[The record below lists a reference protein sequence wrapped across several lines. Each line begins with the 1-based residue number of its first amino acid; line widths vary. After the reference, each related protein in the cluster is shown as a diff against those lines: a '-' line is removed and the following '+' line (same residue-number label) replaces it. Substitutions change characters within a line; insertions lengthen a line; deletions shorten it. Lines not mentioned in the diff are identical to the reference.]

1 MYTRCPSCR
10 AEICFQPPANAANL
24 PDGYKHRIKCP
35 NCGVT
40 IGVKLPGRDAIA
52 QVQPT
57 FAPQNQ
63 GAYSPEPV
71 YNAGIA
77 ETVPAD
83 AAAAKSSSRAA
94 AKAQKKTGRSR
105 NVMIFIFAA
114 LLVVCSVLG
123 YFFAPTGGGV
133 GVEDIF
139 GEDGSVNISAET
151 LLEALY
157 HYDGISVLETLAAG
171 DAEAELIKLT
181 FEESVADGFILVL
194 PVIFFLGA
202 LLTAALALIG
212 FIVKKYSRL
221 LNLVL
226 ALGLLATA
234 ACIVFQSFLFADG
247 AFAPESMTVFFQQI
261 IEGFDFFLFVPAAI
275 GVLHVLFAFIFACIP
290 MKKKA
295 V

>member
-71 YNAGIA
+71 HNAGIA

-123 YFFAPTGGGV
+123 YFFLQG
-133 GVEDIF
+133 DIDIMQMS
-139 GEDGSVNISAET
+139 GLV
-151 LLEALY
+151 Y
-157 HYDGISVLETLAAG
+157 YDGVTQLEMM
-171 DAEAELIKLT
+171 AEDTAPFAMI
-181 FEESVADGFILVL
+181 FEESVADGLVAVL
-194 PVIFFLGA
+194 PTIFFLGSI
-202 LLTAALALIG
+202 LTAAIALIG
-212 FIVKKYSRL
+212 FIAKKYSRL
-221 LNLVL
+221 LNLIL
-226 ALGLLATA
+226 ALGMLAVSL
-234 ACIVFQSFLFADG
+234 CIVLQPFLLTGMDG
-247 AFAPESMTVFFQQI
+247 ASEIMAEYFVNIIESEEYLIFAPA
-261 IEGFDFFLFVPAAI
+261 GI
-275 GVLHVLFAFIFACIP
+275 GVLHVLFALIFACIP

>member
-123 YFFAPTGGGV
+123 YFFLQG
-133 GVEDIF
+133 DIDIMQMS
-139 GEDGSVNISAET
+139 GLV
-151 LLEALY
+151 Y
-157 HYDGISVLETLAAG
+157 YDGVTQLEMM
-171 DAEAELIKLT
+171 AEDTTPFAMI
-181 FEESVADGFILVL
+181 FEESVADGLVAVL
-194 PVIFFLGA
+194 PTIFFLGSI
-202 LLTAALALIG
+202 LTAAIALIG
-212 FIVKKYSRL
+212 FIAKKYSRL
-221 LNLVL
+221 LNLIL
-226 ALGLLATA
+226 ALGMLAVSL
-234 ACIVFQSFLFADG
+234 CIVLQPFLLTGMDG
-247 AFAPESMTVFFQQI
+247 ASEIMAEYFVNIIESEEYLIFAPA
-261 IEGFDFFLFVPAAI
+261 GI

>member
-123 YFFAPTGGGV
+123 YFFLQG
-133 GVEDIF
+133 DIDIMQMS
-139 GEDGSVNISAET
+139 GLVN
-151 LLEALY
+151 
-157 HYDGISVLETLAAG
+157 YDGVTQLEMM
-171 DAEAELIKLT
+171 AEDTTPFALL
-181 FEESVADGFILVL
+181 FEESVADGLVAVL
-194 PVIFFLGA
+194 PTIFFLGSI
-202 LLTAALALIG
+202 LTAAIALIG
-212 FIVKKYSRL
+212 FIAKKYSRL
-221 LNLVL
+221 LNLIL
-226 ALGLLATA
+226 ALGMLAVSL
-234 ACIVFQSFLFADG
+234 CIVLQPFLLTGMDG
-247 AFAPESMTVFFQQI
+247 ASEFMAEYFVNIIESEEYLIFAPA
-261 IEGFDFFLFVPAAI
+261 GI

>member
-24 PDGYKHRIKCP
+24 PNGYKHRIKCP

-123 YFFAPTGGGV
+123 YFFLQG
-133 GVEDIF
+133 DIDITQMS
-139 GEDGSVNISAET
+139 GLVN
-151 LLEALY
+151 
-157 HYDGISVLETLAAG
+157 YDGVTQLEMM
-171 DAEAELIKLT
+171 AEDTTPFALL
-181 FEESVADGFILVL
+181 FEESIADGLVAVL
-194 PVIFFLGA
+194 PTIFFLGSI
-202 LLTAALALIG
+202 LTAAIALIG
-212 FIVKKYSRL
+212 FIAKKYSRL
-221 LNLVL
+221 LNLIL
-226 ALGLLATA
+226 ALGMLAVSL
-234 ACIVFQSFLFADG
+234 CIVLYPFLLTGMDG
-247 AFAPESMTVFFQQI
+247 ASEIMAEYFVNIIESEEYLIFAPV
-261 IEGFDFFLFVPAAI
+261 GI

>member
-123 YFFAPTGGGV
+123 YFFLQG
-133 GVEDIF
+133 DIDIMQMS
-139 GEDGSVNISAET
+139 GLV
-151 LLEALY
+151 Y
-157 HYDGISVLETLAAG
+157 YDGVTQLEMM
-171 DAEAELIKLT
+171 AEDTTPFAMI
-181 FEESVADGFILVL
+181 FEESVADGLVAVL
-194 PVIFFLGA
+194 PTIFFLGSI
-202 LLTAALALIG
+202 LTAAIALIG
-212 FIVKKYSRL
+212 FIAKKYSRL
-221 LNLVL
+221 LNLIL
-226 ALGLLATA
+226 ALGMLAVSL
-234 ACIVFQSFLFADG
+234 CIVLQPFLLTGMDG
-247 AFAPESMTVFFQQI
+247 ASEIMAEYFVNI
-261 IEGFDFFLFVPAAI
+261 IESEEYLIFVPAAI

>member
-71 YNAGIA
+71 HNAGIA

-123 YFFAPTGGGV
+123 YFFLQG
-133 GVEDIF
+133 DIDIMQMS
-139 GEDGSVNISAET
+139 GLV
-151 LLEALY
+151 Y
-157 HYDGISVLETLAAG
+157 YDGVTQLEMM
-171 DAEAELIKLT
+171 AEDTTPFAMI
-181 FEESVADGFILVL
+181 FEESVADGLVAVL
-194 PVIFFLGA
+194 PTIFFLGSI
-202 LLTAALALIG
+202 LTAAIALIG
-212 FIVKKYSRL
+212 FIAKKYSRL
-221 LNLVL
+221 LNLIL
-226 ALGLLATA
+226 ALGMLAVSL
-234 ACIVFQSFLFADG
+234 CIVLQPFLLTGMDG
-247 AFAPESMTVFFQQI
+247 ASEIMAEYFVNIIESEEYLIFAPA
-261 IEGFDFFLFVPAAI
+261 GI

>member
-123 YFFAPTGGGV
+123 YFFLQG
-133 GVEDIF
+133 DIDIMQMS
-139 GEDGSVNISAET
+139 GLV
-151 LLEALY
+151 Y
-157 HYDGISVLETLAAG
+157 YDGVTQLEMM
-171 DAEAELIKLT
+171 AEDTTPFALL
-181 FEESVADGFILVL
+181 FEESVADGLVAVL
-194 PVIFFLGA
+194 PTIFFLGSI
-202 LLTAALALIG
+202 LTAAIALIG
-212 FIVKKYSRL
+212 FIAKKYSRL
-221 LNLVL
+221 LNLIL
-226 ALGLLATA
+226 ALGMLAVSL
-234 ACIVFQSFLFADG
+234 CIVLQPFLLTGMDG
-247 AFAPESMTVFFQQI
+247 ASEIMAEYFVNIIESEEYLIFAPA
-261 IEGFDFFLFVPAAI
+261 GI
-275 GVLHVLFAFIFACIP
+275 GVLHVLFAFIFVCIP

>member
-71 YNAGIA
+71 HNAGIA

-123 YFFAPTGGGV
+123 YFFLQG
-133 GVEDIF
+133 DIDIMQMS
-139 GEDGSVNISAET
+139 GLV
-151 LLEALY
+151 Y
-157 HYDGISVLETLAAG
+157 YDGVTQLEMM
-171 DAEAELIKLT
+171 AEDTTPFAMI
-181 FEESVADGFILVL
+181 FEESVADGLVAVL
-194 PVIFFLGA
+194 PTIFFLGSI
-202 LLTAALALIG
+202 LTAAIALIG
-212 FIVKKYSRL
+212 FIAKKYSRL
-221 LNLVL
+221 LNLIL
-226 ALGLLATA
+226 ALGMLAVSL
-234 ACIVFQSFLFADG
+234 CIVLQPFLLTGMDG
-247 AFAPESMTVFFQQI
+247 ASEIMAEYFVNIIESEEYLIFAPA
-261 IEGFDFFLFVPAAI
+261 GI
-275 GVLHVLFAFIFACIP
+275 GVLHVLFALIFACIP

>member
-123 YFFAPTGGGV
+123 YFFLQG
-133 GVEDIF
+133 DIDIMQMS
-139 GEDGSVNISAET
+139 GLV
-151 LLEALY
+151 Y
-157 HYDGISVLETLAAG
+157 YDGVTQLEMM
-171 DAEAELIKLT
+171 AEDTTPFALL
-181 FEESVADGFILVL
+181 FEESVADGLVAVL
-194 PVIFFLGA
+194 PTIFFLGSI
-202 LLTAALALIG
+202 LTAAIALIG
-212 FIVKKYSRL
+212 FIAKKYSRL
-221 LNLVL
+221 LNLIL
-226 ALGLLATA
+226 ALGMLAVSL
-234 ACIVFQSFLFADG
+234 CIVLQPFLLTGMDG
-247 AFAPESMTVFFQQI
+247 ASEIMAEYFVNIIESEEYLIFAPA
-261 IEGFDFFLFVPAAI
+261 GI

>member
-123 YFFAPTGGGV
+123 HFFLQG
-133 GVEDIF
+133 DIDIMQMS
-139 GEDGSVNISAET
+139 GLVN
-151 LLEALY
+151 
-157 HYDGISVLETLAAG
+157 YDGVTQLEMM
-171 DAEAELIKLT
+171 AEDTTPFALL
-181 FEESVADGFILVL
+181 FEESVADGLVAVL
-194 PVIFFLGA
+194 PTIFFLGSI
-202 LLTAALALIG
+202 LTAAIALIG
-212 FIVKKYSRL
+212 FIAKKYSRL
-221 LNLVL
+221 LNLIL
-226 ALGLLATA
+226 ALGMLAVSL
-234 ACIVFQSFLFADG
+234 CIVLYPFLLTGMDG
-247 AFAPESMTVFFQQI
+247 ASEIMAEYFVNIIESEEYLIFAPA
-261 IEGFDFFLFVPAAI
+261 GI

>member
-1 MYTRCPSCR
+1 M
-10 AEICFQPPANAANL
+10 
-24 PDGYKHRIKCP
+24 
-35 NCGVT
+35 T

-71 YNAGIA
+71 HNAGIA

-123 YFFAPTGGGV
+123 YFFLQG
-133 GVEDIF
+133 DIDIMQMS
-139 GEDGSVNISAET
+139 GLV
-151 LLEALY
+151 Y
-157 HYDGISVLETLAAG
+157 YDGVTQLEMM
-171 DAEAELIKLT
+171 AEDTTPFAMI
-181 FEESVADGFILVL
+181 FEESVADGLVAVL
-194 PVIFFLGA
+194 PTIFFLGSI
-202 LLTAALALIG
+202 LTAAIALIG
-212 FIVKKYSRL
+212 FIAKKYSRL
-221 LNLVL
+221 LNLIL
-226 ALGLLATA
+226 ALGMLAVSL
-234 ACIVFQSFLFADG
+234 CIVLQPFLLTGMDG
-247 AFAPESMTVFFQQI
+247 ASEIMAEYFVNIIESEEYLIFAPA
-261 IEGFDFFLFVPAAI
+261 GI
-275 GVLHVLFAFIFACIP
+275 GVLHVLFALIFACIP

>member
-40 IGVKLPGRDAIA
+40 IGVKLPARDAIA

-57 FAPQNQ
+57 FTPQNPN
-63 GAYSPEPV
+63 AYTPEPV

-83 AAAAKSSSRAA
+83 AKAAKSESRAA
-94 AKAQKKTGRSR
+94 AKAQKKSGRSR

-123 YFFAPTGGGV
+123 YFFTQGDIDVAQLGGLTAYDGV
-133 GVEDIF
+133 GQLESIAQ
-139 GEDGSVNISAET
+139 DG
-151 LLEALY
+151 LLYE
-157 HYDGISVLETLAAG
+157 VQ
-171 DAEAELIKLT
+171 IKPA
-181 FEESVADGFILVL
+181 FESSVADGLVSVL
-194 PVIFFLGA
+194 PTIFFLGA
-202 LLTAALALIG
+202 LLTAAIALIG
-212 FIVKKYSRL
+212 FIAKKYSRL
-221 LNLVL
+221 LNLIL
-226 ALGLLATA
+226 ALGMLAVSL
-234 ACIVFQSFLFADG
+234 CIVFSPFLYSG
-247 AFAPESMTVFFQQI
+247 AEGGMEAIANYFIDI
-261 IEGFDFFLFVPAAI
+261 IESEAYLIFVPAAL
-275 GVLHVLFAFIFACIP
+275 GVLHTLFALIFLKS

-295 V
+295 A

>member
-40 IGVKLPGRDAIA
+40 IGVKLPRRDAIA

-123 YFFAPTGGGV
+123 YFFLQG
-133 GVEDIF
+133 DIDIMQMS
-139 GEDGSVNISAET
+139 GLV
-151 LLEALY
+151 Y
-157 HYDGISVLETLAAG
+157 YDGVTQLEMM
-171 DAEAELIKLT
+171 AEDTTPFALL
-181 FEESVADGFILVL
+181 FEESVADGLVAVL
-194 PVIFFLGA
+194 PTIFFLGSI
-202 LLTAALALIG
+202 LTAAIALIG
-212 FIVKKYSRL
+212 FIAKKYSRL
-221 LNLVL
+221 LNLIL
-226 ALGLLATA
+226 ALGMLAVSL
-234 ACIVFQSFLFADG
+234 CIVLQPFLLTGMDG
-247 AFAPESMTVFFQQI
+247 ASEIMAEYFVNIIESEEYLIFAPA
-261 IEGFDFFLFVPAAI
+261 GI

>member
-123 YFFAPTGGGV
+123 YFFLQG
-133 GVEDIF
+133 DIDIMQMS
-139 GEDGSVNISAET
+139 GLVN
-151 LLEALY
+151 
-157 HYDGISVLETLAAG
+157 YDGVTQLEMM
-171 DAEAELIKLT
+171 AEDTTPFALL
-181 FEESVADGFILVL
+181 FEESVADGLVAVL
-194 PVIFFLGA
+194 PTIFFLGSI
-202 LLTAALALIG
+202 LTAAIALIG
-212 FIVKKYSRL
+212 FIAKKYSRL
-221 LNLVL
+221 LNLIL
-226 ALGLLATA
+226 ALGMLAVSL
-234 ACIVFQSFLFADG
+234 CIVLYPFLLTGMDG
-247 AFAPESMTVFFQQI
+247 ASEIMAEYFVNIIESEAYLIFAPA
-261 IEGFDFFLFVPAAI
+261 GI

>member
-123 YFFAPTGGGV
+123 YFFLQG
-133 GVEDIF
+133 DIDIMQMS
-139 GEDGSVNISAET
+139 GLV
-151 LLEALY
+151 Y
-157 HYDGISVLETLAAG
+157 YDGVTQLEMM
-171 DAEAELIKLT
+171 AEDTTPFALI
-181 FEESVADGFILVL
+181 FEESVADGLVAVL
-194 PVIFFLGA
+194 PTIFFLGSI
-202 LLTAALALIG
+202 LTAAIALIG
-212 FIVKKYSRL
+212 FIAKKYSRL
-221 LNLVL
+221 LNLIL
-226 ALGLLATA
+226 ALGMLAVSL
-234 ACIVFQSFLFADG
+234 CIVLQPFLLTGMDG
-247 AFAPESMTVFFQQI
+247 ASEIMAEYFVNIIESEEYLIFAPA
-261 IEGFDFFLFVPAAI
+261 GI

>member
-63 GAYSPEPV
+63 GAFSPEPV

-123 YFFAPTGGGV
+123 YFFLQG
-133 GVEDIF
+133 DIDIMQMS
-139 GEDGSVNISAET
+139 GLV
-151 LLEALY
+151 Y
-157 HYDGISVLETLAAG
+157 YDGVTQLEMM
-171 DAEAELIKLT
+171 AEDTTPFALL
-181 FEESVADGFILVL
+181 FEESVADGLVAVL
-194 PVIFFLGA
+194 PTIFFLGSI
-202 LLTAALALIG
+202 LTAAIALIG
-212 FIVKKYSRL
+212 FIAKKYSRL
-221 LNLVL
+221 LNLIL
-226 ALGLLATA
+226 ALGMLAVSL
-234 ACIVFQSFLFADG
+234 CIVLYPFLLTGMDG
-247 AFAPESMTVFFQQI
+247 ASEIMAEYFVNIIESEEYLIFAPA
-261 IEGFDFFLFVPAAI
+261 GI

>member
-123 YFFAPTGGGV
+123 YFFLQG
-133 GVEDIF
+133 DIDIMQMS
-139 GEDGSVNISAET
+139 GLVN
-151 LLEALY
+151 
-157 HYDGISVLETLAAG
+157 YDGVTQLEMM
-171 DAEAELIKLT
+171 AEDTTPFALL
-181 FEESVADGFILVL
+181 FEESVADGLVAVL
-194 PVIFFLGA
+194 PTIFFLGSI
-202 LLTAALALIG
+202 LTAAIALIG
-212 FIVKKYSRL
+212 FIAKKYSRL
-221 LNLVL
+221 LNLIL
-226 ALGLLATA
+226 ALGMLAVSL
-234 ACIVFQSFLFADG
+234 CIVLYPFLLTGMDG
-247 AFAPESMTVFFQQI
+247 ASEIMAEYFVNIIESEEYLIFAPA
-261 IEGFDFFLFVPAAI
+261 GI

>member
-123 YFFAPTGGGV
+123 YFFLQG
-133 GVEDIF
+133 DIDIMQMS
-139 GEDGSVNISAET
+139 GLV
-151 LLEALY
+151 Y
-157 HYDGISVLETLAAG
+157 YDGVTQLEMM
-171 DAEAELIKLT
+171 AEDTTPFAMI
-181 FEESVADGFILVL
+181 FEESVADGLVAVL
-194 PVIFFLGA
+194 PTIFFLGSI
-202 LLTAALALIG
+202 LTAAIALIG
-212 FIVKKYSRL
+212 FIAKKYSRL
-221 LNLVL
+221 LNLIL
-226 ALGLLATA
+226 ALGMLAVSL
-234 ACIVFQSFLFADG
+234 CIVLQPFLLTGMDG
-247 AFAPESMTVFFQQI
+247 ASEIMAEYFVNIIESEEYLIFAPA
-261 IEGFDFFLFVPAAI
+261 GI
-275 GVLHVLFAFIFACIP
+275 GVLHVLFALIFACIP